1 MDQLIWS
8 TQPKTRTE
16 ERRQLVAVLPDLVR
30 SLNEGLDAI
39 AWNGKERAT
48 FTRRLIST
56 HMLAIRMTQPAA
68 TDTASAVLEEAAGKE
83 AMQELDERLA
93 GQLSGIGDAFDAIAQ
108 TFTRGLWFDFTI
120 DQTTQHRCRL
130 SWVSPMRTRLLFTNR
145 DGFDAFV
152 RSEREVAALLRLGR
166 LSVIN
171 ETPIVARAL
180 DRIMAEG
187 ELQLAA

>member
-1 MDQLIWS
+1 MPLDTGSAALED
-8 TQPKTRTE
+8 R
-16 ERRQLVAVLPDLVR
+16 
-30 SLNEGLDAI
+30 EG
-39 AWNGKERAT
+39 
-48 FTRRLIST
+48 
-56 HMLAIRMTQPAA
+56 Q
-68 TDTASAVLEEAAGKE
+68 V
-83 AMQELDERLA
+83 AMQQLDERRA
-93 GQLSGIGDAFDAIAQ
+93 ARQFSAQDNFDAQAQ
-108 TFTRGLWFDFTI
+108 SFKRGMWFDVSIEQGTHI
-120 DQTTQHRCRL
+120 RCRL

-171 ETPIVARAL
+171 ETPIVSRAL